1 MIDHMIL
8 MFTQSIVGWGV
19 LGAIGLIAAVFIV
32 YYISFA
38 LYLIAASIYS
48 GAKLL
53 PESYRILR
61 AELADTYYGT
71 AWGGAE
77 LGVTMP
83 DGGEPVEEEG
93 KEEEKKEKEA

>member
-1 MIDHMIL
+1 MIDHIIL

-38 LYLIAASIYS
+38 IYLIAASIYS
-48 GAKLL
+48 GVKLL
-53 PESYRILR
+53 PESYRTIR
-61 AELADTYYGT
+61 AELADTYGT

-83 DGGEPVEEEG
+83 DGGEPVEEE
-93 KEEEKKEKEA
+93 EKEKES